1 MDFGRLNKVV
11 VLSKQ
16 GCPYCQSVRDML
28 DSLVKDKIL
37 QSSQITIVDV
47 SEASPRNMQMF
58 KRSFATV
65 PQIFI
70 NGQHIIGGASN
81 FKRIYE
87 SGELLD
93 LLD

>member
-11 VLSKQ
+11 ILSKQ
-16 GCPYCQSVRDML
+16 GCPYCKSVIDILDTLVRDKVL
-28 DSLVKDKIL
+28 TH
-37 QSSQITIVDV
+37 SQITIVDV
-47 SEASPRNMQMF
+47 STGSPRNLERFRQA
-58 KRSFATV
+58 FATV

-70 NGQHIIGGASN
+70 NGKHVPGGASN
-81 FKRIYE
+81 FKRIYA